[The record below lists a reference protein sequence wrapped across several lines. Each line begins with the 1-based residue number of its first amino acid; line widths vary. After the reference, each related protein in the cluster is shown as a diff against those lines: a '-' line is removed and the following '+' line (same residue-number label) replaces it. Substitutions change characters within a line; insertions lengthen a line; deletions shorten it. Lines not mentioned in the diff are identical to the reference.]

1 MSSLSN
7 GINIREQSESFLL
20 DRIEPIS
27 GTQERGECFL
37 RNTLVLPKGMTN
49 GKELMRLGRTFL
61 KMLSLCH
68 LAMGSTSYSP
78 PFGGPH
84 TSKESTMASLKL
96 AQLDRNGLK
105 MVQDVWYAQ
114 HKGLF
119 LLEATLECLGFMLE
133 NTLAMV
139 HFGLMKPT
147 CSAYGHPC
155 THQ

>member
-1 MSSLSN
+1 MDHKESTCMSSPSN
-7 GINIREQSESFLL
+7 GINIRDQSESFLL

-37 RNTLVLPKGMTN
+37 RNTLVLSKGMTN
-49 GKELMRLGRTFL
+49 GKDLMRLGRMFL
-61 KMLSLCH
+61 NMLSLCH

-105 MVQDVWYAQ
+105 TVQDVWYAQ
-114 HKGLF
+114 HKGLVHIRS
-119 LLEATLECLGFMLE
+119 
-133 NTLAMV
+133 NT
-139 HFGLMKPT
+139 
-147 CSAYGHPC
+147 
-155 THQ
+155 